1 MLRVLPRTNQ
11 TCLATN
17 QFVQCCQLLQKVE
30 STWVYFYL
38 LQQNLYML
46 RLLPAQGKLV
56 LQQLTKL
63 PCTAWFPRNFIQS
76 EISILTTGNNL
87 ICCET
92 GLSYGKTGSKSVQIV
107 SQHCCGT
114 WLKAMLHVL
123 PPTFKPALPQIRLL
137 ESVNTDFSLDKIT
150 LESRHTRTALATK
163 QVCLGPVKHATRTDV
178 VSKKYNHSVLSPP
191 TLRKLQQLDMLQKRF
206 ECGW

>member
-76 EISILTTGNNL
+76 EISILSTGNNL

-114 WLKAMLHVL
+114 WLKAMLRVL

-191 TLRKLQQLDMLQKRF
+191 TLRKLQQLDLLQKGF

>member
-1 MLRVLPRTNQ
+1 
-11 TCLATN
+11 
-17 QFVQCCQLLQKVE
+17 
-30 STWVYFYL
+30 
-38 LQQNLYML
+38 ML

-63 PCTAWFPRNFIQS
+63 PCTAWLPRNFIQS

-107 SQHCCGT
+107 SQHCWGT

-150 LESRHTRTALATK
+150 LESH
-163 QVCLGPVKHATRTDV
+163 QTRTDV
-178 VSKKYNHSVLSPP
+178 VAKSITTLYFLSPLFENCNNLICCKRSLNVGGKKRN
-191 TLRKLQQLDMLQKRF
+191 TDFQIFLQRCCKKSFTFLLPVLP
-206 ECGW
+206 

>member
-17 QFVQCCQLLQKVE
+17 QFVKCCQLLQKVE
-30 STWVYFYL
+30 STWVYFYFCNKICTCCASYRHKA
-38 LQQNLYML
+38 NLF
-46 RLLPAQGKLV
+46 
-56 LQQLTKL
+56 
-63 PCTAWFPRNFIQS
+63 CNNWRNSHVQRDSIQS
-76 EISILTTGNNL
+76 EVSILTTGNNL

-92 GLSYGKTGSKSVQIV
+92 GLSYGKTGSKRVQID

-114 WLKAMLHVL
+114 WLKAMLRVL

-150 LESRHTRTALATK
+150 LESRHTRTALAAK

-178 VSKKYNHSVLSPP
+178 VSKKYNHSVLSLP
-191 TLRKLQQLDMLQKRF
+191 TLRKLQQLDLLQKRF